1 VPTLFLPTMFF
12 FLFAVPTV
20 GERLPAEFAM
30 TSFAAFAVFGVAFF
44 QFGVGVAADRSS
56 RWERFLRVL
65 PASPFV
71 RLSAQ
76 AGCALVFAIAAV
88 IPLVLV
94 STFGLGVRLDWV
106 RWPIWLAAIYG
117 GAIPFA

>member
-1 VPTLFLPTMFF
+1 MNLLVTSVRMKVRELTRTPAYVVPTLFLPTMFF

-71 RLSAQ
+71 RLSAH
-76 AGCALVFAIAAV
+76 AGCALVLAIAA
-88 IPLVLV
+88 
-94 STFGLGVRLDWV
+94 
-106 RWPIWLAAIYG
+106 
-117 GAIPFA
+117 